1 MAGTAHSLE
10 DLTLTDPLDLQP
22 PVLASLAALGVS
34 MPMHGHAAAA
44 ADPWGRAGSLQDLR
58 SFVLS
63 CYEEGLPPKAPAAH
77 AAHALAAP
85 LAVSSTT
92 PCTRAPPLR
101 ARRTPPRR

>member
-22 PVLASLAALGVS
+22 PVLAGLAGLGAS
-34 MPMHGHAAAA
+34 MPMHGHA

-63 CYEEGLPPKAPAAH
+63 CYEDGLSSKAPAAH
-77 AAHALAAP
+77 TAHALAAP
-85 LAVSSTT
+85 LAVS
-92 PCTRAPPLR
+92 
-101 ARRTPPRR
+101 